1 LQGADWTMEA
11 VAMRAKGKI
20 TTWNDGKGYGFI
32 TPAAGGKQIFV
43 HIRAFANR
51 NRRPQVNEVVSYAL
65 SADRQ
70 GRPCAVRAT
79 LAGDRFQQS
88 IEHSRG
94 LLSLVAAAVFL
105 AIVGAS
111 VAASMIPPAILVV
124 YLVTSVITF
133 IVYARDKSAARK
145 GDWRTSENT
154 LHLLSLAGGWPGALV
169 AQQKLRHKSRKQSFR
184 LVFRATVVLNT
195 GYYVWLY
202 TPDGT
207 AALRALMDS
216 IA

>member
-1 LQGADWTMEA
+1 
-11 VAMRAKGKI
+11 MRAKGKI
-20 TTWNDGKGYGFI
+20 STWNDEKGYGFI

-43 HIRAFANR
+43 HVRAFANR

-79 LAGDRFQQS
+79 LAGDRIQQNMKR
-88 IEHSRG
+88 SRG
-94 LLSLVAAAVFL
+94 LLPHVAAAVFL

-124 YLVTSVITF
+124 YLAASVITF
-133 IVYARDKSAARK
+133 IVYAMDKSAARK
-145 GDWRTSENT
+145 GAWRTSENT

-207 AALRALMDS
+207 AALRVLMDS